1 MAKRDKEYT
10 IREQI
15 KMMLLW
21 RDVSLS
27 KLARRLSKE
36 YEYSD
41 SQSNL
46 SRKLIKNTI
55 KYDEV
60 KKIAGL
66 LGYNII
72 FQEKDDWEDWEE

>member
-1 MAKRDKEYT
+1 MKKDREYT

-21 RDVSLS
+21 RDISLS
-27 KLARRLSKE
+27 KLVRKLNKD
-36 YEYSD
+36 YGYSD

-60 KKIAGL
+60 KKIADI

-72 FQEKDDWEDWEE
+72 FQEHENWQDWEE